1 MTKYVKQNSYRSL
14 KDSSMS
20 DWYLGD
26 SLDTHLKTGYEIVKI
41 DHKSALAAGL
51 PFEPCNGEHYIVGH
65 LFVCESGTDDK
76 LQKNRAVGQTL
87 IMNNCNDVTIGVYHR
102 AGKIIDGAPSWG
114 EWGKLQQKVDVGQVS
129 SLDDCVDNCIYS
141 GVYVN
146 GSHSETFVLTVINNS
161 SFASVEGKT
170 GSVSQFKYAL
180 NIDGTF
186 CYKTRVGVY
195 GDTLSWGEWVD
206 LGAAS
211 TVDIQDNSITEQKL
225 SIAVR
230 EQIFSKID
238 KTAIVQTIGSNDSV
252 VMSQKALSERLI
264 INREKQPTA
273 NGTPQNGKNQ
283 LAVRTIKAVSA
294 KKGDKVVVGVKGSI
308 PEGLEIRYSY
318 DGVNSLEATEAT
330 GVSGCRTEGIGYSQD
345 KGAYNYYV
353 ITKEETVGALFA
365 AVLYNPALDPS
376 DTNAYVTLQ
385 DKNVELYATVVPKEF
400 LTDVDLNYIG
410 SNVTLIQSLNNKD
423 DIVTIDPVNTTIDFG
438 ADPVLI
444 IKGTSY
450 ILKNVC
456 ANWRTLNYKANTV
469 SSAIKIIFNTE
480 TKLLRGEIYS
490 KALGSGDV
498 VIGSI
503 RHWATD
509 RVIASFPFDYRIKGD
524 VTNENV
530 GLIQARTGIDFIAHR
545 GIAQN
550 GIPENSL
557 DAYRYAGYCGFKYVE
572 TDFCPTKDNVLV
584 LMHDASI
591 NRTMMNKSDYSA
603 ITDTVNVADKTLQE
617 LQDNYVLKSSDVR
630 FRREIPTLAEF
641 FNTCKHSGVFPIA
654 EIKTSGTTQEHV
666 LQAYELG
673 KSILGEGNFGFTSF
687 SNELLDYARS
697 LSEKTPL
704 WYIST
709 QIVGT
714 TNSITG
720 KSRESDATWW
730 YPSYSTLTEEN
741 VKAHKMAG
749 IKVAA
754 WTVPVADVD
763 KLIKLNVDSIAG
775 DYLSSDICGLV
786 GKVAKSAGG
795 FSDFSTNGTVANNIL
810 TLTSGQTLT
819 ATLNAGWIG
828 GYYFSIIA
836 KGNFKVTAKNLS
848 ATVVADKPERF
859 IYQGLAFGNTTFK
872 IEAVGDT
879 EVEFVE
885 IGVVE
890 F

>member
-1 MTKYVKQNSYRSL
+1 MTKDVQQSSYRSL

-26 SLDTHLKTGYEIVKI
+26 SLDNHLKTGYDIVKI

-51 PFEPCNGEHYIVGH
+51 PFEPCSGEHYIVGH
-65 LFVCESGTDDK
+65 LFVCESGNDDK
-76 LQKNRAVGQTL
+76 LQKDRVVGQTL
-87 IMNNCNDVTIGVYHR
+87 MMNDCNDVTTGVYHR
-102 AGKIIDGAPSWG
+102 TGKIVDGVPSWG
-114 EWGKLQQKVDVGQVS
+114 NWGKLQQKIDVGQVA
-129 SLDDCVDNCIYS
+129 SLDAYVDNCIYS
-141 GVYVN
+141 GVYKD

-161 SFASVEGKT
+161 SAALSEGKA

-180 NIDGTF
+180 NSDGTF
-186 CYKTRVGVY
+186 SYKTRIGVGN
-195 GDTLSWGEWVD
+195 GALSWGEWVD
-206 LGAAS
+206 LGSAS
-211 TVDIQDNSITEQKL
+211 TADIQDNSITEQKL

-238 KTAIVQTIGSNDSV
+238 KTAIVQTLGFNDNV
-252 VMSQKALSERLI
+252 VMSQKALTERLI
-264 INREKQPTA
+264 INKEKLPTA
-273 NGTPQNGKNQ
+273 NGTPQNGFNQ
-283 LAVRTIKAVSA
+283 FGVRTIKAIPA
-294 KKGDKVVVGVKGSI
+294 QKGDKVVVGVKGDI
-308 PEGLEIRYSY
+308 PEGLELRYSY
-318 DGVNSLEATEAT
+318 DGVNSLKAENAT
-330 GVSGCRTEGIGYSQD
+330 GDDGFRTEGIGYSQA

-353 ITKEETVGALFA
+353 ITKEETVGVLFA

-410 SNVTLIQSLNNKD
+410 GDVTLIQSLNNKD
-423 DIVTIDPVNTTIDFG
+423 DIVTIDPVSTTIDFG

-444 IKGTSY
+444 VKGTAY
-450 ILKNVC
+450 ILKDVC

-480 TKLLRGEIYS
+480 TKLLRGEIYG

-503 RHWATD
+503 RHWAAD
-509 RVIASFPFDYRIKGD
+509 RVIASFPFDYKIKGD
-524 VTNENV
+524 VANENV
-530 GLIQARTGIDFIAHR
+530 GQIQARTGIDFIAHR

-572 TDFCPTKDNVLV
+572 TDFCPTKDNELV

-591 NRTMMNKSDYSA
+591 NRTMMNKSDYSTIA
-603 ITDTVNVADKTLQE
+603 DTVNVADKTLQE
-617 LQDNYVLKSSDVR
+617 LRDNYVLKSSDVR
-630 FRREIPTLAEF
+630 FRREIPTLSEF

-720 KSRESDATWW
+720 KFRESDATWW
-730 YPSYSTLTEEN
+730 YPSYSTLTEED

-754 WTVPVADVD
+754 WTVPVASVD
-763 KLIKLNVDSIAG
+763 KLIKLNIDSIAG

-786 GKVAKSAGG
+786 GKVAKSAKG
-795 FSDFSTNGTVANNIL
+795 FSDFATNGTVANNIL
-810 TLTSGQTLT
+810 SLTSGQ
-819 ATLNAGWIG
+819 NAIW
-828 GYYFSIIA
+828 
-836 KGNFKVTAKNLS
+836 
-848 ATVVADKPERF
+848 
-859 IYQGLAFGNTTFK
+859 
-872 IEAVGDT
+872 
-879 EVEFVE
+879 
-885 IGVVE
+885 
-890 F
+890 